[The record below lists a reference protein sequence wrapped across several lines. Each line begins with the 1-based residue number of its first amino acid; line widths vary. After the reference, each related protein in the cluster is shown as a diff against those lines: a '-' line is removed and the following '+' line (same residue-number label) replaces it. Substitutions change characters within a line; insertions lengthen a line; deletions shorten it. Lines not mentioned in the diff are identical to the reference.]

1 MATVGNLF
9 VNITASTKGL
19 EQGLKKAQKEVKAFG
34 DSTKSSL
41 QGLADSLPG
50 VGEWLGKFEKAGKFV
65 DNLKGSIDLFRGGVM
80 AAAEKQKELTAA
92 IEASRAA
99 DQALASA
106 KGVRKNIGMAREM
119 LAKQGIDPNKAVAAL
134 KIEDTSAV
142 RKSIAAAIVKQTEAE
157 KALASA
163 QLFAAKA
170 AKGRDP
176 FTGQFLSAAEK
187 IKVAEKATKDL
198 QKAQATYTASVEAT
212 TKAHGA
218 LAAVQKSNREKEA
231 TRGKLNKMGI
241 DLSKGQGA
249 LKLPSLASFQDASK
263 AAAEKVTG
271 LRNAIAEAAA
281 ETKIFG
287 MPLASA
293 GGALTVMGA
302 AAVAAVAGL
311 LEFTKHQA
319 HLMKALKD
327 SAVASGMNVE
337 AYQQVNST
345 YAGLGVAAGTAMN
358 ASQKLGITIEE
369 AAQGVDGAREKLER
383 LGISYEEIGSA
394 TPDEAL
400 AMTIAKIR
408 ELGSHRERM
417 AALRDMFG
425 KGGMGLASAVNATN
439 EEFAVAAERAAKIV
453 IPQKIV
459 DDLAEVSDKVEAT
472 SGAFSKL
479 NAMLASTFAPV
490 LSDLADT
497 LFEMFTADPAALM
510 GAFQSIA
517 TVCAVIYDVIAAIVN
532 LLKAA
537 VNIVMA
543 LGGALGGTVI
553 GALFAIVETIRLAV
567 RGFELLTGMSTDMSD
582 SMAEGSTM
590 LKETSKELFKGAG
603 ADFKDIGTNLY
614 DAITPGATMGVIDGI
629 ANGMQQ
635 SKSAVEGQPIVLKAT
650 MSKSSLKEVE
660 DDLQKLRDKLQ
671 TFQLG
676 ESGVQMQKFAAA
688 GATPQQMAEAQA
700 LQDRIG
706 FLEAQAAVAKQ
717 IADVE
722 DDIAKSTMTAYDYTV
737 KRAMAEGATLENAK
751 ELAALQD
758 HLEGIKKQEE
768 AYKAIGSTIA
778 DLQTKVEELHT
789 SEAQILQMKLE
800 QLGAGQ
806 TEIDQALQLQ
816 QILEDAK
823 IDDAMNAHFEKLN
836 DRLLE
841 AKGNEEEILR
851 RQLQNIGLAGQALED
866 AVAATLGMEQAIADA
881 EKSKKDAETVTSTL
895 QDLTDQLDKIKL
907 GEAGVLEKKLKEAGA
922 TQDQIAQALQMQA
935 EIAAADGKDAKAAA
949 EKSAKGVIDSLD
961 TAFGAFKT
969 AGAISGQ
976 SLQESLVRQGDKQ
989 VSLLSTIATGI
1000 TSMTQAVTSGGADVL
1015 MAGGATASTMSSSVG
1030 QARQTEET
1038 SILLKE
1044 SNQYL
1049 AQIAS
1054 NTAAF
1059 AGVLT

>member
-9 VNITASTKGL
+9 VNIGASTKGL
-19 EQGLKKAQKEVKAFG
+19 EQGLKKAQKDVKAFG

-41 QGLADSLPG
+41 QGLAGSLPG
-50 VGEWLGKFEKAGKFV
+50 VGEWLGKFDKAGKIV
-65 DNLKGSIDLFRGGVM
+65 DNLKGSIDLFRGGVE
-80 AAAEKQKELTAA
+80 AAAKKQKELTAA

-106 KGVRKNIGMAREM
+106 KGARKNIGMAREM

-157 KALASA
+157 KALAGA

-176 FTGQFLSAAEK
+176 HTGKFLAAADK
-187 IKVAEKATKDL
+187 IKVAETATKDL
-198 QKAQATYTASVEAT
+198 AKAQAAYTSAVEAT
-212 TKAHGA
+212 SKAHGA
-218 LAAVQKSNREKEA
+218 LAAIQKSNREKEA

-249 LKLPSLASFQDASK
+249 LKLPSLASFQEASK
-263 AAAEKVTG
+263 SAAEKVAG
-271 LRNAIAEAAA
+271 LRKSIADAAA

-311 LEFTKHQA
+311 LAFTKHQA
-319 HLMKALKD
+319 HLMDALKD
-327 SAVASGMNVE
+327 SAVAAGMNVE
-337 AYQQVNST
+337 AYQQMNST
-345 YAGLGVAAGTAMN
+345 YAELGVAAGTAMN

-369 AAQGVDGAREKLER
+369 AAQGSDGAREKLDR

-394 TPDEAL
+394 TPDKAL

-425 KGGMGLASAVNATN
+425 KGGMGLAGAVNATN
-439 EEFAVAAERAAKIV
+439 EEFAVAAERAAKLV
-453 IPQKIV
+453 IPSKIV
-459 DDLAEVSDKVEAT
+459 DDLAEVNDKVEAA
-472 SGAFSKL
+472 GNAFGKVS
-479 NAMLASTFAPV
+479 AMLGSTFAPV
-490 LSDLADT
+490 VADLADSI
-497 LFEMFTADPAALM
+497 FDMFTADPSALM
-510 GAFQSIA
+510 GAFQTIA
-517 TVCAVIYDVIAAIVN
+517 ATCAVIYDVIAAVVN

-543 LGGALGGTVI
+543 LGGVLGGAVI
-553 GALFAIVETIRLAV
+553 GSLFLIVETIRLAV
-567 RGFELLTGMSTDMSD
+567 KGFEVLTGMSSELSD
-582 SMAEGSTM
+582 SMAEGSTV
-590 LKETSKELFKGAG
+590 LKETSKNLFKGAG
-603 ADFKDIGTNLY
+603 SDLADVGSNLY
-614 DAITPGATMGVIDGI
+614 DAIVPNATMGVVHGI
-629 ANGMQQ
+629 QDGMQQ
-635 SKSAVEGQPIVLKAT
+635 SKAAIEGEPITLKAA

-660 DDLQKLRDKLQ
+660 DDIQKLRDKVQLI
-671 TFQLG
+671 QLG
-676 ESGVQMQKFAAA
+676 EAGVQMAKMAAS

-700 LQDRIG
+700 LQDKIG

-717 IADVE
+717 IADIE
-722 DDIAKSTMTAYDYTV
+722 DEIAKATMSAYDYTV
-737 KRAMAEGATLENAK
+737 KRATAEGATLENAK

-778 DLQTKVEELHT
+778 DLQTKIEEIGR
-789 SEAQILQMKLE
+789 SEADILRLKME

-806 TEIDQALQLQ
+806 SEIDQALQLQ
-816 QILEDAK
+816 KILESAK
-823 IDDAMNAHFEKLN
+823 IDESLKDHFEKLN
-836 DRLLE
+836 DRLVE
-841 AKGNEEEILR
+841 AQGNEEQILR
-851 RQLQNIGLAGQALED
+851 RQLENIGLAGQALED
-866 AVAATLGMEQAIADA
+866 AVAKTLGIEQAIADA
-881 EKSKKDAETVTSTL
+881 EKSKKDAETVTATL

-922 TQDQIAQALQMQA
+922 SQDQIAQALQMQA
-935 EIAAADGKDAKAAA
+935 EIAAADQKDAKASA

-969 AGAISGQ
+969 AGAVSTQ

-989 VSLLSTIATGI
+989 VSLLSTIATG
-1000 TSMTQAVTSGGADVL
+1000 MTVVSQAVGKTGAGVL
-1015 MAGGATASTMSSSVG
+1015 MAGGADASTMASSVG
-1030 QARQTEET
+1030 QARQNEE
-1038 SILLKE
+1038 SSVLLKE

-1049 AQIAS
+1049 KQIAS
-1054 NTAAF
+1054 NTSAF

>member
-9 VNITASTKGL
+9 VNIGASTKGL
-19 EQGLKKAQKEVKAFG
+19 EQGLKKAQKDVKSFG
-34 DSTKSSL
+34 DSTKASM
-41 QGLADSLPG
+41 QGLAGSLPG

-65 DNLKGSIDLFRGGVM
+65 DNLKGSIDLFRGGVE
-80 AAAEKQKELTAA
+80 AAAKKQKELTAA

-106 KGVRKNIGMAREM
+106 KGARKNIGMAREM

-157 KALASA
+157 KALAGA

-176 FTGQFLSAAEK
+176 HTGKFLAAADK
-187 IKVAEKATKDL
+187 IKVAETATKDL
-198 QKAQATYTASVEAT
+198 AKAQAAYTSAVDAT
-212 TKAHGA
+212 SKAHGA
-218 LAAVQKSNREKEA
+218 LAAIQKSNREKEA

-249 LKLPSLASFQDASK
+249 LKLPSLASFQEASK
-263 AAAEKVTG
+263 SAAEKVAG
-271 LRNAIAEAAA
+271 LRKSIADAAA

-311 LEFTKHQA
+311 LAFTKHQA
-319 HLMKALKD
+319 HLMDALKD
-327 SAVASGMNVE
+327 SAVAAGMNVE
-337 AYQQVNST
+337 AYQQMNST
-345 YAGLGVAAGTAMN
+345 YAELGVAAGTAMN

-369 AAQGVDGAREKLER
+369 AAQGSDGAREKLER

-394 TPDEAL
+394 TPDKAL

-425 KGGMGLASAVNATN
+425 KGGMGLAGAVNATN
-439 EEFAVAAERAAKIV
+439 EEFAVAAERAAKLV
-453 IPQKIV
+453 IPSKIV
-459 DDLAEVSDKVEAT
+459 DDLAEVNDKVEAA
-472 SGAFSKL
+472 GNAFGKVS
-479 NAMLASTFAPV
+479 AMLGSTFAPV
-490 LSDLADT
+490 VADLADSI
-497 LFEMFTADPAALM
+497 FDMFTADPAALM

-517 TVCAVIYDVIAAIVN
+517 ITCAAIYDVIALIVNILKVMGNIVLGVGGAVTAFIVGALYVGVEAVN
-532 LLKAA
+532 LLVK
-537 VNIVMA
+537 
-543 LGGALGGTVI
+543 
-553 GALFAIVETIRLAV
+553 
-567 RGFELLTGMSTDMSD
+567 GFEILTGQVGKWSNGLADG
-582 SMAEGSTM
+582 AAI
-590 LKETSKELFKGAG
+590 LKETTSNLAGGARQ
-603 ADFKDIGTNLY
+603 DFYDIGGNLY
-614 DAITPGATMGVIDGI
+614 DAITPTATAAVMDGI
-629 ANGMQQ
+629 ASGMQQ
-635 SKSAVEGQPIVLKAT
+635 SKAAIEGEPITLKAT

-660 DDLQKLRDKLQ
+660 DDIQKLRDKVQLI
-671 TFQLG
+671 QLG
-676 ESGVQMQKFAAA
+676 EAGVQMAKMAAS

-700 LQDRIG
+700 LQDKIG

-717 IADVE
+717 IADIE
-722 DDIAKSTMTAYDYTV
+722 DEIAKATMSAYDYTV
-737 KRAMAEGATLENAK
+737 KRATAEGATLENAK

-778 DLQTKVEELHT
+778 DLQTKIEEIGR
-789 SEAQILQMKLE
+789 SEADILRLKME

-806 TEIDQALQLQ
+806 SEIDQALQLQ
-816 QILEDAK
+816 KILESAK
-823 IDDAMNAHFEKLN
+823 IDESLKDHFEKLN
-836 DRLLE
+836 DRLVE
-841 AKGNEEEILR
+841 AQGNEEQILR
-851 RQLQNIGLAGQALED
+851 RQLENIGLAGQALED
-866 AVAATLGMEQAIADA
+866 AVAKTLGIEQAIADA
-881 EKSKKDAETVTSTL
+881 EKSKKDAETVTATL
-895 QDLTDQLDKIKL
+895 QDLTDQLDKVKL

-922 TQDQIAQALQMQA
+922 SQDQIAQALQMQA
-935 EIAAADGKDAKAAA
+935 EIAAADGKDAKASA

-969 AGAISGQ
+969 AGAVSTQ

-989 VSLLSTIATGI
+989 VSLLSTIATG
-1000 TSMTQAVTSGGADVL
+1000 MTVVSQAVGKTGAGVL
-1015 MAGGATASTMSSSVG
+1015 MAGGADASTMASSVG
-1030 QARQTEET
+1030 QARQNEE
-1038 SILLKE
+1038 SSVLLKE

-1049 AQIAS
+1049 KQIAS
-1054 NTAAF
+1054 NTSAF

>member
-9 VNITASTKGL
+9 VNIGASTKGL
-19 EQGLKKAQKEVKAFG
+19 EQGLKKAQKDVKAFG

-41 QGLADSLPG
+41 QGLAGSLPG

-65 DNLKGSIDLFRGGVM
+65 DNLKGSIDLFRGGVE
-80 AAAEKQKELTAA
+80 AAAKKQQELTAA

-106 KGVRKNIGMAREM
+106 KGARKNIGMAREM

-157 KALASA
+157 KALAGA
-163 QLFAAKA
+163 QAFAAKA
-170 AKGRDP
+170 AKGKDP
-176 FTGQFLSAAEK
+176 FTGQFLSAADK
-187 IKVAEKATKDL
+187 IKVAEKATKEL
-198 QKAQATYTASVEAT
+198 AQAQANYTAAVSAT

-231 TRGKLNKMGI
+231 TRGKLNAMGI

-249 LKLPSLASFQDASK
+249 LKLPSLATFQDASK
-263 AAAEKVTG
+263 SAAEKVG
-271 LRNAIAEAAA
+271 ALRKSIAEAAA

-287 MPLASA
+287 MPLSSA
-293 GGALTVMGA
+293 GGALTVVGA

-311 LEFTKHQA
+311 LAFTKHQA
-319 HLMKALKD
+319 HLMDALKD
-327 SAVASGMNVE
+327 TAVAAGMNVE
-337 AYQQVNST
+337 AYQQMNST
-345 YAGLGVAAGTAMN
+345 YAELGVAAGVAMTT
-358 ASQKLGITIEE
+358 SQRLGITIEE
-369 AAQGVDGAREKLER
+369 AAQGSEGAREKLDR
-383 LGISYEEIGSA
+383 LGIAYEDIGSLS
-394 TPDEAL
+394 PDKAL
-400 AMTIAKIR
+400 ALTISKIR

-425 KGGMGLASAVNATN
+425 KGGMGLAAAVNATN
-439 EEFAVAAERAAKIV
+439 EEFKVASERAAKIV

-459 DDLAEVSDKVEAT
+459 DDLAEVNDKVEAAG
-472 SGAFSKL
+472 GAFGKL
-479 NAMLASTFAPV
+479 SAMLASTFAPV

-517 TVCAVIYDVIAAIVN
+517 ITCAVIYDVIAAIVN

-543 LGGALGGTVI
+543 LGGALGGAVI
-553 GALFAIVETIRLAV
+553 GSLFLIVETIRLAV
-567 RGFELLTGMSTDMSD
+567 KGFEVLTGMSSELSD
-582 SMAEGSTM
+582 SMAEGSLV
-590 LKETSKELFKGAG
+590 LKETSKNLFKGAG
-603 ADFKDIGTNLY
+603 SDIVDVGSNLY
-614 DAITPGATMGVIDGI
+614 DAIVPNATMGVVHGI
-629 ANGMQQ
+629 QDGMQQ
-635 SKSAVEGQPIVLKAT
+635 SKAAIEGEPITLKAT

-660 DDLQKLRDKLQ
+660 DDIQKLRDKVQLI
-671 TFQLG
+671 QLG
-676 ESGVQMQKFAAA
+676 EAGVQMAKMSSA
-688 GATPQQMAEAQA
+688 GASPQQMAEAQA
-700 LQDRIG
+700 LQDKIG
-706 FLEAQAAVAKQ
+706 FLELQAAVAKQ

-722 DDIAKSTMTAYDYTV
+722 DDIAKATMTAYDYTV
-737 KRAMAEGATLENAK
+737 KRAIAEGATLENAK
-751 ELAALQD
+751 ELAAMQD

-768 AYKAIGSTIA
+768 TYKAIGSTIA
-778 DLQTKVEELHT
+778 DLQTKVEELRT

-823 IDDAMNAHFEKLN
+823 IDDAMNAHFDKLN

-851 RQLQNIGLAGQALED
+851 RQLQNMGLAGQALED
-866 AVAATLGMEQAIADA
+866 AVAATLGMQQAIADA
-881 EKSKKDAETVTSTL
+881 EKSKTDAESVTATL

-922 TQDQIAQALQMQA
+922 SQDQIAQALQMQA

-969 AGAISGQ
+969 AGAVNTQ

-1000 TSMTQAVTSGGADVL
+1000 TSMTQSVTNGGAQVL
-1015 MAGGATASTMSSSVG
+1015 MAGGANASTMASSAG

-1038 SILLKE
+1038 SVLLKE

-1049 AQIAS
+1049 KQIAS

-1059 AGVLT
+1059 AGALT

>member
-9 VNITASTKGL
+9 VNIGASTKGL
-19 EQGLKKAQKEVKAFG
+19 EQGLKKAQKDVKAFG

-41 QGLADSLPG
+41 QGLAGSLPG

-65 DNLKGSIDLFRGGVM
+65 DNLKGSIDLFRGGVE
-80 AAAEKQKELTAA
+80 AAAKKQQELTAA

-106 KGVRKNIGMAREM
+106 KGARKNIGMAREM

-157 KALASA
+157 KALAGA
-163 QLFAAKA
+163 QAFAAKA
-170 AKGRDP
+170 AKGKDP
-176 FTGQFLSAAEK
+176 FTGQFLSAADK
-187 IKVAEKATKDL
+187 IKVAEKATKEL
-198 QKAQATYTASVEAT
+198 AQAQANYTAAVSAT

-231 TRGKLNKMGI
+231 TRGKLNAMGI

-249 LKLPSLASFQDASK
+249 LKLPSLATFQDASK
-263 AAAEKVTG
+263 SAAEKVG
-271 LRNAIAEAAA
+271 ALRKSIAEAAA

-287 MPLASA
+287 MPLSSA
-293 GGALTVMGA
+293 GGALTVVGA

-311 LEFTKHQA
+311 LAFTKHQA
-319 HLMKALKD
+319 HLMDALKD
-327 SAVASGMNVE
+327 TAVAAGMNVE
-337 AYQQVNST
+337 AYQQMNST
-345 YAGLGVAAGTAMN
+345 YAELGVAAGVAMTT
-358 ASQKLGITIEE
+358 SQRLGITIEE
-369 AAQGVDGAREKLER
+369 AAQGSEGAREKLDR
-383 LGISYEEIGSA
+383 LGIAYEDIGSLS
-394 TPDEAL
+394 PDKAL
-400 AMTIAKIR
+400 ALTISKIR

-425 KGGMGLASAVNATN
+425 KGGMGLAAAVNATN
-439 EEFAVAAERAAKIV
+439 EEFKVASERAAKIV

-459 DDLAEVSDKVEAT
+459 DDLAEVNDKVEAAG
-472 SGAFSKL
+472 GAFGKL
-479 NAMLASTFAPV
+479 SAMLASTFAPV

-517 TVCAVIYDVIAAIVN
+517 ATCAVIYDVIAAIVN
-532 LLKAA
+532 LLKAG
-537 VNIVMA
+537 VNVVMA
-543 LGGALGGTVI
+543 LGGVLGGAII
-553 GALFAIVETIRLAV
+553 GSLFLIVETVRLAV
-567 RGFELLTGMSTDMSD
+567 RGFELLTGLSTELSD
-582 SMAEGSTM
+582 SMAEGSTV
-590 LKETSKELFKGAG
+590 LKETSKNLFKGAG
-603 ADFKDIGTNLY
+603 SDLIDVGSNLY
-614 DAITPGATMGVIDGI
+614 DAIVPNATMGVVHGI
-629 ANGMQQ
+629 QDGMQQ
-635 SKSAVEGQPIVLKAT
+635 SKAAIEGEPITLKAT

-660 DDLQKLRDKLQ
+660 DDIQKLRDKVQLI
-671 TFQLG
+671 QLG
-676 ESGVQMQKFAAA
+676 EAGVQMAKMSSA
-688 GATPQQMAEAQA
+688 GASPQQMAEAQA
-700 LQDRIG
+700 LQDKIG
-706 FLEAQAAVAKQ
+706 FLELQAAVAKQ

-722 DDIAKSTMTAYDYTV
+722 DDIAKATMTAYDYTV
-737 KRAMAEGATLENAK
+737 KRAIAEGATLENAK
-751 ELAALQD
+751 ELAAMQD

-768 AYKAIGSTIA
+768 TYKAIGSTIA
-778 DLQTKVEELHT
+778 DLQTKVEELRT

-823 IDDAMNAHFEKLN
+823 IDDAMNAHFDKLN

-851 RQLQNIGLAGQALED
+851 RQLQNMGLAGQALED
-866 AVAATLGMEQAIADA
+866 AVAATLGMQQAIADA
-881 EKSKKDAETVTSTL
+881 EKSKTDAESVTATL

-922 TQDQIAQALQMQA
+922 SQDQIAQALQMQA

-969 AGAISGQ
+969 AGAVNTQ

-1000 TSMTQAVTSGGADVL
+1000 TSMTQSVTNGGAQVL
-1015 MAGGATASTMSSSVG
+1015 MAGGANASTMASSAG

-1038 SILLKE
+1038 SVLLKE

-1049 AQIAS
+1049 KQIAS

-1059 AGVLT
+1059 AGALT